1 MPNSSFPQ
9 KQAAEMRVL
18 VVDDDPL
25 QLAYVT
31 ALLKSLQ
38 ITAVTTADNGTEAVT
53 AIEKQAD
60 GLDLIISDLMMPTM
74 DGFDFL
80 WQLAYRQSQIPVIIM
95 SAQSTEVIHSAELV
109 AQLKFLKLV
118 GSLEKPV
125 SKDRFYEMIK
135 VLLVP

>member
-9 KQAAEMRVL
+9 KIPAEMRVL

-25 QLAYVT
+25 QLAYVS
-31 ALLKSLQ
+31 ALLKSLN
-38 ITAVTTADNGTEAVT
+38 ITQVTTADNGTQAVAVLEQT
-53 AIEKQAD
+53 NS

-80 WQLAYRQSQIPVIIM
+80 WQLAYRQSTIPVIIM
-95 SAQSTEVIHSAELV
+95 SAQSSEVIHSAELV
-109 AQLKFLKLV
+109 AQLKFLQLV

-125 SKDRFYEMIK
+125 TKERFYEMVK
-135 VLLVP
+135 NLLL

>member
-9 KQAAEMRVL
+9 KIPAEMRVL

-25 QLAYVT
+25 QLAYVS
-31 ALLKSLQ
+31 ALLKSLN
-38 ITAVTTADNGTEAVT
+38 ITQVTTADNGTQAVAVLDQT
-53 AIEKQAD
+53 NS

-80 WQLAYRQSQIPVIIM
+80 WQLAYRQSTIPVIIM
-95 SAQSTEVIHSAELV
+95 SAQSSEVIHSAELV
-109 AQLKFLKLV
+109 AQLKFLQLV

-125 SKDRFYEMIK
+125 TKERFYEMVK
-135 VLLVP
+135 NLLL

>member
-1 MPNSSFPQ
+1 MPTSSLPL
-9 KQAAEMRVL
+9 KAAADMRVL

-25 QLAYVT
+25 QIAYVA
-31 ALLKSLQ
+31 ALLKSLGVTQ
-38 ITAVTTADNGTEAVT
+38 TTTADNGTEAV
-53 AIEKQAD
+53 AVLDKQD
-60 GLDLIISDLMMPTM
+60 HGLDLIISDLMMPTM

-109 AQLKFLKLV
+109 AQLKFLKLI

-125 SKDRFYEMIK
+125 SKERFFEMVKTLIA
-135 VLLVP
+135 

>member
-9 KQAAEMRVL
+9 KIPTEMRVL

-25 QLAYVT
+25 QLAYVS
-31 ALLKSLQ
+31 ALLKSLN
-38 ITAVTTADNGTEAVT
+38 ITQVTTADNGTQAVDVLEQT
-53 AIEKQAD
+53 NS

-80 WQLAYRQSQIPVIIM
+80 WQLAYRQSKIPVIIM
-95 SAQSTEVIHSAELV
+95 SAQSSEVIHSAELV
-109 AQLKFLKLV
+109 AQLKFLQLV

-125 SKDRFYEMIK
+125 TKERFYEMVK
-135 VLLVP
+135 NLLL